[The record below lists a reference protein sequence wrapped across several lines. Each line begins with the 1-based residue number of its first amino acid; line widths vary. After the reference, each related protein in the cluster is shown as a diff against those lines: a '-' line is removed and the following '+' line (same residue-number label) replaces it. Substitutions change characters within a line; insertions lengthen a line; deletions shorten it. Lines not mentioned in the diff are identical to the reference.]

1 MGKKSAPDADPR
13 IGEAAVASAQN
24 GAAALD
30 FMKSQAA
37 ITNKWAADDRER
49 YQSTFVPLQDQF
61 IKDAHE
67 WDSPE
72 RLAARVDQ
80 NRAAV
85 SNNISTAQAIQ
96 ARNLA
101 AQGVN
106 PNSGRSAALSAS
118 TGIQSGLALAGA
130 SNAAARDVRAEAD
143 AKQAAAINLGNG
155 QAVNPGTSIGLS
167 NGAAQAGFSANG
179 QGLAQQGNL
188 LNTQYQQQMQSWQA
202 SQASASGLLSGVGGI
217 LGLAFGSDETIKKDK
232 KKPGRSLLQAVEN
245 MPVEEWTY
253 KPGKGDGGRH
263 VGTYAQDFQRE
274 TGMGD
279 GKTIN
284 VIDAIGTAMGAIK
297 ELAAKVDTMGKGRS
311 AMSEA
316 TETDS
321 KAHEAKE
328 PAKMERKEKRNLG
341 RGLPEEYRMA
351 A

>member
-1 MGKKSAPDADPR
+1 MGKSKAPDADPN
-13 IGEAAVASAQN
+13 IGKAALASAQN
-24 GAAALD
+24 GADALD
-30 FMKSQAA
+30 YMKSQAA
-37 ITNKWAADDRER
+37 ITNKWAADDRAR
-49 YQSTFVPLQDQF
+49 YQSTFIPMQDKF
-61 IKDAHE
+61 IKDAQE

-72 RLAARVDQ
+72 RLAGRVDQ

-85 SNNISTAQAIQ
+85 SNNIATAQAMQ
-96 ARNLA
+96 ERNMA
-101 AQGVN
+101 SMGVS
-106 PNSGRSAALSAS
+106 PNSGRSAALSAT

-143 AKQAAAINLGNG
+143 AKQAAVINMGNG
-155 QAVNPGTSIGLS
+155 MAVNPATSISLS
-167 NGAAQAGFSANG
+167 NGAAQNGFSANA
-179 QGLAQQGNL
+179 QGLGQQGNL
-188 LNTQYQQQMQSWQA
+188 LNTQYQQQLQSWQA
-202 SQASASGLLSGVGGI
+202 NQASMSGLMSGVGGI
-217 LGLAFGSDETIKKDK
+217 LGLAFGSDETIKTDK

-263 VGTYAQDFQRE
+263 VGTYAQDFKRE

-297 ELAAKVDTMGKGRS
+297 ELAAKVDNMGKGRRV
-311 AMSEA
+311 MSEA
-316 TETDS
+316 GETDS

-328 PAKMERKEKRNLG
+328 PVKFERKEKRNLG